1 MLVNLSIRNFGPV
14 GDEPFEFSME
24 TQQRTEK
31 ANKDKPYVVKIDS
44 TECPYIMTSAGI
56 FGPNAS
62 GKTTVLYALQTIEQV
77 LEKSHRFD
85 KDDRLPD
92 ESFKF
97 SELKDACSEFDI
109 VFLQGGY
116 IYNYVLHYKPNK
128 IEQEILNR
136 KQIGKGKQWVE
147 FINRKTKYVHSDV
160 INDVWGKSLFKK
172 FGQNPILDLVLWK
185 SLNDNQSII
194 AELHNKDDVSI
205 FDDIYNFF
213 ANIQMIRGGRIPTS
227 MGAVH
232 LEEYENEI
240 LDMLHVAD
248 FGTQDILFVL
258 EKEIPNN
265 ELPKGLK
272 KIVPELQKELKNKK
286 KKTISIPSLDGRIY
300 KIYPNKVEEC
310 SVRFKMQADVNQQ
323 VHSFELQDLSSGT
336 KSFFAYAGILLVKL
350 KRGGVIC
357 IDEIERSLHPY
368 LTKHIVDMFND
379 PKINTGKAQ
388 LIFTSHDISLL
399 SKKTLHPEQV
409 YFTQKDDYT
418 LQSELYS
425 LAEFALKND
434 RDGDYGKKYLQG
446 VFGAIPN
453 IVSLW

>member
-31 ANKDKPYVVKIDS
+31 ANKDKPYVVEIDS

-85 KDDRLPD
+85 KNDRLPD
-92 ESFKF
+92 KSFKF

-147 FINRKTKYVHSDV
+147 FVNRKTKYVHLD
-160 INDVWGKSLFKK
+160 IIDDVWGKSLFKK
-172 FGQNPILDLVLWK
+172 FGQHPILDLALWK

-194 AELHNKDDVSI
+194 AELHNRDDVSI
-205 FDDIYNFF
+205 FNDVYNFF
-213 ANIQMIRGGRIPTS
+213 GALHIIQGDGLPTGTGTIHLDDDKQQILSMLNI
-227 MGAVH
+227 
-232 LEEYENEI
+232 
-240 LDMLHVAD
+240 AD
-248 FGTQDILFVL
+248 FGVQDTVLIL
-258 EKEIPNN
+258 EKEISHD
-265 ELPKGLK
+265 ELPELFED
-272 KIVPELQKELKNKK
+272 IVPKLQQKLVKKENF
-286 KKTISIPSLDGRIY
+286 SIPIPDGGML
-300 KIYPNKVEEC
+300 KIYPNKIEEY
-310 SVRFKMQADVNQQ
+310 SIRFKMRADVNQQ
-323 VHSFELQDLSSGT
+323 EHSFKLRDLSSGT
-336 KSFFAYAGILLVKL
+336 KSFFAYAGILSAKL
-350 KRGGVIC
+350 KQGGVVC

-379 PKINTGKAQ
+379 PETNTGKAQ

-399 SKKTLHPEQV
+399 NKKTLHPEQV

-425 LAEFALKND
+425 LAEFSLKND